1 MLLLILLFCIVIAMA
16 IIVSKIKFD
25 LKLTN
30 KDILIRLGS
39 IIVCCGIALFSII
52 TLGIIISELDSG
64 TQEFILTIIASITL
78 FLVIILFGR
87 KNQSNNT

>member
-16 IIVSKIKFD
+16 IIVSKIKFN
-25 LKLTN
+25 LNLTN
-30 KDILIRLGS
+30 KDILIRLSS

-64 TQEFILTIIASITL
+64 TQGFILTTIASITL

-87 KNQSNNT
+87 KNNNK

>member
-16 IIVSKIKFD
+16 IIVSKIKFN
-25 LKLTN
+25 LNLTN
-30 KDILIRLGS
+30 IRLGS

-64 TQEFILTIIASITL
+64 TQGFILTTIASITL

-87 KNQSNNT
+87 KK

>member
-1 MLLLILLFCIVIAMA
+1 MILLIFLFCIVIAMA
-16 IIVSKIKFD
+16 IIVSKIKFN
-25 LKLTN
+25 LNLTN

-52 TLGIIISELDSG
+52 SELDSG
-64 TQEFILTIIASITL
+64 TQGFILTTISSITL

-87 KNQSNNT
+87 KK

>member
-16 IIVSKIKFD
+16 IIISKIKFN

-30 KDILIRLGS
+30 KD

-64 TQEFILTIIASITL
+64 TQGFILTTIASITL

-87 KNQSNNT
+87 KNNNK

>member
-16 IIVSKIKFD
+16 IIVSKIKFN
-25 LKLTN
+25 LNLTN

-39 IIVCCGIALFSII
+39 IIICCGIALFSII

-64 TQEFILTIIASITL
+64 TQGFILTTIASITL

-87 KNQSNNT
+87 KNDNK